1 MVFKGKGL
9 FENRREQSP
18 QDWGGGVSEVE
29 GEPGENDRK
38 KTDAEM
44 SSEM

>member
-1 MVFKGKGL
+1 MVFKAKGL

-18 QDWGGGVSEVE
+18 QDWEGGVSEVE
-29 GEPGENDRK
+29 GESGENDRK

-44 SSEM
+44 SSEV